1 MSLVAVQLGVASAQL
16 MPMSHKMQV
25 LSGSRSVNSA
35 SDNKLSFY
43 RCPIDETLRFHKG
56 THNTKR
62 FSIEA
67 FKFLVND
74 TTVYMHCEVYL
85 CQEGRYEKHCSKN
98 CEGNQ
103 LPSRQKRAIKKGLL
117 KESNFY
123 NLDSGPITRKI
134 SYGMEFFLLDS

>member
-1 MSLVAVQLGVASAQL
+1 MNEAL
-16 MPMSHKMQV
+16 
-25 LSGSRSVNSA
+25 
-35 SDNKLSFY
+35 DNEPSSY

-56 THNTKR
+56 TYNTKR

-85 CQEGRYEKHCSKN
+85 CQEGRYEKHCSEN
-98 CEGNQ
+98 CQGNK
-103 LPSRQKRAIKKGLL
+103 LTSGRLAISRQKRAIKKASV

-123 NLDSGPITRKI
+123 NLNSGPIKRKM
-134 SYGMEFFLLDS
+134 SYGMKVFLFHV